1 MQSKNIGN
9 ANGNVPQT
17 DEEKNQII
25 KNASMA
31 YEVFM
36 DALMKLLINVP
47 NN

>member
-31 YEVFM
+31 YELFM
-36 DALMKLLINVP
+36 DALKID
-47 NN
+47 